1 MFKSPTTHHQLR
13 RMALWA
19 ALAACA
25 AGSLSAA
32 EPAQA
37 APSGD
42 EIPLTIGK
50 SIVLDIP
57 DEIQRVAITDD
68 EVADAIAISTREV
81 LINAKAEGVT
91 TLVLWSRAGDRNFF
105 TITVGS
111 NIRQLQDHIRAAF
124 PDAGI
129 RCKKISKKKK
139 VNFDMDIEFEFDS
152 YKHAISTVV
161 PARNVKLASGSEE
174 E

>member
-1 MFKSPTTHHQLR
+1 MFKSPKFFSMTL
-13 RMALWA
+13 AL
-19 ALAACA
+19 ALAAA
-25 AGSLSAA
+25 VPGPSRGA

-68 EVADAIAISTREV
+68 TVADAIAISTREV
-81 LINAKAEGVT
+81 LINAKSQGMT
-91 TLVLWSRAGDRNFF
+91 TLVLWSRSGDRNFF

-111 NIRQLQDHIRAAF
+111 NVRQLQDHIRSAF
-124 PDAGI
+124 PGD
-129 RCKKISKKKK
+129 R
-139 VNFDMDIEFEFDS
+139 
-152 YKHAISTVV
+152 
-161 PARNVKLASGSEE
+161 RR
-174 E
+174 